1 MDDPP
6 IVTSSPFSLGVSGTT
21 NNKQWRDFE
30 DLQLPR
36 PRKSQPTTSLNFQL
50 AEMPFILTQD
60 VQKKV
65 TKIYTKK
72 IIPREEGPNQ
82 NNPKIPLPK

>member
-1 MDDPP
+1 MDEPP

-50 AEMPFILTQD
+50 AEMPFILMPLLYASRRS
-60 VQKKV
+60 KESNKN
-65 TKIYTKK
+65 IYKENNTSGG
-72 IIPREEGPNQ
+72 GPE
-82 NNPKIPLPK
+82 PK